1 MKGLVTICARG
12 GSKGIP
18 GKNIKPINGKPLIA
32 YSLGVAT
39 ELSKKYNLDIFLSTD
54 SDDIKNVVSSLG
66 FPNVNV
72 EYDRPDFLA
81 SDTAGKLDAISDV
94 YQYAEKAN
102 DKIYDFVIDL
112 DVTSPLR
119 TVQDLSDSIELLFN
133 NDEALN
139 LFSVSPANR
148 NPYFNMVEEK
158 ENGFFELCK
167 KGQFLTRQSA
177 PRVFDMNASFY
188 VFKKEFFAE
197 NHKTVITNKSLIYEV
212 PHLCFDLDHQIDFE
226 FMSFL
231 VENKKLEFDFN
242 YN

>member
-18 GKNIKPINGKPLIA
+18 GKNIKLINGKPLIN
-32 YSLGVAT
+32 YSLAVAK
-39 ELSKKYNLDIFLSTD
+39 ELSKKYDLDIFLSTD
-54 SDDIKNVVSSLG
+54 SQEIKGVVKSSE
-66 FPNVNV
+66 FSQVNTEYVRPN
-72 EYDRPDFLA
+72 FLA
-81 SDTAGKLDAISDV
+81 NDTAGKLDAIVDV
-94 YQYAEKAN
+94 YQFAEKTN
-102 DKIYDFVIDL
+102 NVNYDFVIDL

-119 TVQDLSDSIELLFN
+119 TAEDLAASVELLFN
-133 NDEALN
+133 NHEALN

-158 ENGFFELCK
+158 EDGFFELCK

-188 VFKKEFFAE
+188 VFKKAFFAE
-197 NHKTVITNKSLIYEV
+197 NHKTVITDKSLIYEV

-231 VENKKLEFDFN
+231 LENKKLDFDFN
-242 YN
+242 Y

>member
-18 GKNIKPINGKPLIA
+18 GKNIKLINGKPLIS
-32 YSLGVAT
+32 YSLAVAE
-39 ELSKKYNLDIFLSTD
+39 ELSKKLNLDIFLSTD
-54 SDDIKNVVSSLG
+54 SDEIKNVVSSLP
-66 FPNVNV
+66 FSNIDITY
-72 EYDRPDFLA
+72 ERPDFLA
-81 SDTAGKLDAISDV
+81 NDTAGKLDAIVDV
-94 YQYAEKAN
+94 YKFAEN
-102 DKIYDFVIDL
+102 KINTTYDFVIDL

-119 TVQDLSDSIELLFN
+119 NSEDLLLSVEKLFDN
-133 NDEALN
+133 NNALN

-158 ENGFFELCK
+158 GDGFYELCK
-167 KGQFLTRQSA
+167 KGHFLTRQSA
-177 PRVFDMNASFY
+177 PKVFDLNASFY

-197 NHKTVITNKSLIYEV
+197 NHKTVITERSLVYEV

-231 VENKKLEFDFN
+231 LENKKLSFNFN
-242 YN
+242 Y